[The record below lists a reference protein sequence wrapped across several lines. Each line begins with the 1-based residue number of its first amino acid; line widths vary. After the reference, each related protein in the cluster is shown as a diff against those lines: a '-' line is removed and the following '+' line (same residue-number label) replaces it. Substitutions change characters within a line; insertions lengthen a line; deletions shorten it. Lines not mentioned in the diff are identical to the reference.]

1 MTTAARIKKLADA
14 LGRSLDESK
23 KLRER
28 VAELEAI
35 AASLAT
41 ATFKYDPTVKI
52 AAWDA
57 WQVYVENKKEKKQ

>member
-35 AASLAT
+35 AASLAESQLDGT
-41 ATFKYDPTVKI
+41 GL
-52 AAWDA
+52 AALAAIDA
-57 WQVYVENKKEKKQ
+57 WKVYKERNKRK

>member
-1 MTTAARIKKLADA
+1 MTTATRIKKLADA

-35 AASLAT
+35 AASLAESQLDGT
-41 ATFKYDPTVKI
+41 GL
-52 AAWDA
+52 AALAAIDA
-57 WQVYVENKKEKKQ
+57 WKVYKERNKRK